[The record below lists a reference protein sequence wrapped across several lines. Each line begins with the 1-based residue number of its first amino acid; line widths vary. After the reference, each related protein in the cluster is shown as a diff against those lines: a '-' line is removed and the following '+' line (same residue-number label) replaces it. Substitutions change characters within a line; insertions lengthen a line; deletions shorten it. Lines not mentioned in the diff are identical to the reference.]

1 MNNEFPQPAEEV
13 KRLASEIE
21 ALRGDMQVSF
31 RKLAQMEKRLRAVF
45 PNLPKKPKALPEQAR
60 QPTSKSEEQL
70 KPLLRE
76 GPDGRLRW
84 HWDPALLDGVVSE
97 SERYQPRLFSAA
109 AKLHIPLL
117 LLSGGRSDVVSHAT
131 VNEFLQLVPHA
142 RHVELPQATHMLA
155 GDAND
160 AFTREI
166 ARFVRDLESMGV
178 RHNAGAV

>member
-70 KPLLRE
+70 KEDFQRILKAVE
-76 GPDGRLRW
+76 KSGPQGFDSVVASLPQE
-84 HWDPALLDGVVSE
+84 DVIAL
-97 SERYQPRLFSAA
+97 A
-109 AKLHIPLL
+109 
-117 LLSGGRSDVVSHAT
+117 
-131 VNEFLQLVPHA
+131 
-142 RHVELPQATHMLA
+142 VELGVGQPKRTSLSKAIEGIRKRIQERRML
-155 GDAND
+155 GH
-160 AFTREI
+160 TR
-166 ARFVRDLESMGV
+166 RD
-178 RHNAGAV
+178 